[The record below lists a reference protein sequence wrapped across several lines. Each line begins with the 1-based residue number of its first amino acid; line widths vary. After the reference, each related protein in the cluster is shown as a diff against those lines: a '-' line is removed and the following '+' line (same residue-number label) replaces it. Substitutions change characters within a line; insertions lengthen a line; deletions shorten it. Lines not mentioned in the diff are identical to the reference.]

1 MRILFLTHYFPPE
14 GNAPATR
21 VHQFCRRW
29 VEAGHE
35 VTVITCAPNVPS
47 GKVYDG
53 YRNRLWQRETID
65 GIEVIRVWTFLAANA
80 GTAKRIL
87 NYVTFMVSAVL
98 AALFRRSPDVLI
110 ATSPQMFCG
119 VAGALLRVL
128 RRWTFV
134 LEVRDL
140 WPESITTVGA
150 MKKSLLLR
158 LLERLE
164 RWMYRRAQR
173 IVAVGEGYKRKLV
186 ERGVPPDKVTIVT
199 NGVDPTI
206 YADAQPDSDLRE
218 RYGWT
223 GKTTFA
229 YIGTVGMA
237 SGLDVVPR
245 AAARLRARG
254 REDIHFVV
262 VGDGAERASVERLAA
277 REAAGMVT
285 FTGLLPKQQMPA
297 VLATV
302 DVCLVHLRAAP
313 LFETVLPSKMFEAA
327 ATGRPILL
335 GVAGEA
341 SSLLQETGAG
351 QTFPPEDD
359 EALAAA
365 CERLADDPRL
375 RAALGAAGRAQMTP
389 KFDVDRLAQRYR
401 EELERLPSAAC

>member
-1 MRILFLTHYFPPE
+1 MRVLFLTHYFPPE

-29 VEAGHE
+29 VDAGHD
-35 VTVITCAPNVPS
+35 VTVITCAPNVPT

-53 YRNRLWQRETID
+53 YRNRLWQREQVD
-65 GIEVIRVWTFLAANA
+65 GIEVIRVWTLLAANA
-80 GTAKRIL
+80 GTFKRIL
-87 NYVTFMVSAVL
+87 NYATYMLSAVL
-98 AALFRRSPDVLI
+98 AAALRRSPDVVI

-140 WPESITTVGA
+140 WPESIATVGA

-158 LLERLE
+158 GLERLE

-173 IVAVGEGYKRKLV
+173 IVAVGDGYKRKLV
-186 ERGVPPDKVTIVT
+186 ERGVPDDKIAVVT
-199 NGVDPTI
+199 NGVDPATF
-206 YADAQPDSDLRE
+206 AAAQPDADLRAQH
-218 RYGWT
+218 GWV

-237 SGLDVVPR
+237 AGLDVVPR

-262 VGDGAERASVERLAA
+262 VGDGAEWDALAQRAE
-277 REAAGMVT
+277 EQAAGMVT
-285 FTGLLPKQQMPA
+285 FTGLLPKRRMPA

-341 SSLLQETGAG
+341 AALLEQTGAG
-351 QTFPPEDD
+351 VTFPPEDD

-389 KFDVDRLAQRYR
+389 KFDVDVLARRYLDMLVQLAGAR
-401 EELERLPSAAC
+401 R